1 MTPVCGLVLSLF
13 PGAGLLDLGFQQAG
27 WCVVRG
33 PDILLGHDI
42 RIFTVGG
49 LDAQPGKSRFDGIIA
64 GPPCQDYS
72 RARRRPPSGHGDAM
86 LHELCRLITE
96 VQPEWYLVENV
107 PGVPTIQMPGYVTQR
122 FNMFASEF
130 GLDHRRNRSFQF
142 GSNGDKLV
150 IPRGSQSHLHLR
162 PTPLASDFSRN
173 RKQNFAETCERMGLP
188 RRFTLPGL
196 SRALQFRAVANGV
209 PIPMGYAVAA
219 AIRDRQVT
227 QTESQR
233 LCPCD
238 CGRPVTGKQKSATA
252 ACRKRLQRNRAG
264 DCPRTITAS
273 TNHASRPGTVTEKFT
288 AASHESNGGRQSVV

>member
-1 MTPVCGLVLSLF
+1 MTVCGLVLSLF
-13 PGAGLLDLGFQQAG
+13 PGAGLLDLGFQKAG

-42 RIFTVGG
+42 RLFTVAG

-64 GPPCQDYS
+64 GPPCQDFS

-86 LHELCRLITE
+86 LRELCRLITE
-96 VQPEWYLVENV
+96 VRPEWWLVENV

-150 IPRGSQSHLHLR
+150 IPRGRQSHLHLK
-162 PTPLASDFSRN
+162 PTPLASDYSRSRN
-173 RKQNFAETCERMGLP
+173 RNFAETCERMGLA
-188 RRFTLPGL
+188 RGFTLPGL
-196 SRALQFRAVANGV
+196 SRAAQFRAVSNGV
-209 PIPMGYAVAA
+209 PIPMGHAVAV
-219 AIRDRQVT
+219 AIRDRRVT
-227 QTESQR
+227 PTRSQR

-238 CGRPVTGKQKSATA
+238 CGRPVTGKQKSATV
-252 ACRKRLQRNRAG
+252 ACRKRLQRIRAG
-264 DCPRTITAS
+264 NVTHTITAS
-273 TNHASRPGTVTEKFT
+273 TSHAAPGTVTENVT
-288 AASHESNGGRQSVV
+288 ADSHHESNGGR